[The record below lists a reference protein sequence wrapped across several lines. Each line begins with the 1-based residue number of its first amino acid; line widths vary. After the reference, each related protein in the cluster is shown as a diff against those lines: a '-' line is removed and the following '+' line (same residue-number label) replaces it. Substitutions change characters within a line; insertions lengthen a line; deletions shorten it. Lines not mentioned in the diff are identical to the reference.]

1 VQIYATTTPIH
12 CFQRRPWNADL
23 FLRSARKYRADRHAG
38 NRFARRRVHCR
49 AVLKRS
55 DLMELGLSGKV
66 AIVTGGSK
74 GIGRAVALSF
84 LSEGASVLICARGRE
99 TLEETVALAG
109 ADAARRI
116 AAAEADLT
124 RADAIKEVVRR
135 CQSTFGG
142 VDILVNNAGSTRPGK
157 FEELSD
163 EAWMED
169 WSLKFFGYVRM
180 AREVLPLIEKRG
192 GGVIVNVIGTGA
204 LRPSAGFM
212 IGGAVNAALNHFTKA
227 LADEGARHGVRVVG
241 VNPGPIMTE
250 RLLRFLPPG
259 EERDKAMRRSTP
271 LGRAGKP
278 EEVADLVAFLAS
290 PRAAFIHGGNI
301 TIDGGA
307 NPGLMG

>member
-1 VQIYATTTPIH
+1 M
-12 CFQRRPWNADL
+12 DL
-23 FLRSARKYRADRHAG
+23 D
-38 NRFARRRVHCR
+38 
-49 AVLKRS
+49 
-55 DLMELGLSGKV
+55 LSGKV

-74 GIGRAVALSF
+74 GIGRAVALAF
-84 LSEGASVLICARGRE
+84 LSEGASVLVCARGQAALDE
-99 TLEETVALAG
+99 TIAMAG
-109 ADAARRI
+109 PGAAGRI
-116 AAAEADLT
+116 AAAAADLT
-124 RADAIKEVVRR
+124 RGDAIEQVVER
-135 CQSTFGG
+135 CRGTFGG
-142 VDILVNNAGSTRPGK
+142 VDILVNNAGSTRPGEFMK
-157 FEELSD
+157 LSD

-180 AREVLPLIEKRG
+180 AREVIPLMQQRR

-204 LRPSAGFM
+204 LRPAAGFM

-227 LADEGARHGVRVVG
+227 LADEGAKHGVRVVG

-271 LGRAGKP
+271 LGRAGQP

-290 PRAAFIHGGNI
+290 RRAAFIHGANV

-307 NPGLMG
+307 NTGLMG